1 MSTAVVLSLRSTRLR
16 RRGFRTKISRMRSL
30 SIALAAAALFAL
42 GCTPNPPVRW
52 ETGGAPL
59 MIAPARWDRAGDDSI
74 EITRDGQVLEDGDLL
89 FVIDRAG
96 RVVDE
101 DYEPLAVLLPDG
113 HVAGTDNRLLG
124 RVGMNNAAPPGSAA
138 AWLAIM
144 PNGQVVYFDEEGD
157 REDRGVWHGCSGP
170 QQRTCTL
177 VTHVLWVRDWL
188 RRPRSGV
195 SVGVGVGVG
204 Y

>member
-1 MSTAVVLSLRSTRLR
+1 
-16 RRGFRTKISRMRSL
+16 MRSFWLVGIASVLAL
-30 SIALAAAALFAL
+30 SACA
-42 GCTPNPPVRW
+42 PNPPPRW

-59 MIAPARWDRAGDDSI
+59 LLAPARWDRPDDDSI
-74 EITRDGQVLEDGDLL
+74 EITKDGKVLEDGDLL

-124 RVGMNNAAPPGSAA
+124 RVGMSNAAPPGAA
-138 AWLAIM
+138 SAWLAIM
-144 PNGQVVYFDEEGD
+144 PNGQVVYFDEDGE
-157 REDRGVWHGCSGP
+157 REDRGVWRGCQGP

-177 VTHVLWVRDWL
+177 VTHVLWVRNWL

-195 SVGVGVGVG
+195 SVGVGIGVG